1 MLDICERYTNIS
13 FLYYCDVIEMIF
25 RTKII
30 KIERGQSLVN
40 IFLRLWTHRH
50 RVIFIP
56 VKCGSFLTDRL
67 QYYTITVNCRLYDL
81 LHSKSV
87 TRSLKFILSS
97 FYFSI
102 ISKLFST
109 IVIIVMIINCFFLPK
124 YLYLPTHIIF
134 SMCSCIVP
142 THFLYLNP
150 VV

>member
-1 MLDICERYTNIS
+1 MCERYTKRIS
-13 FLYYCDVIEMIF
+13 FLYCCDVIEMIF
-25 RTKII
+25 RTNII

-87 TRSLKFILSS
+87 RRSLKFILSS

>member
-1 MLDICERYTNIS
+1 MCERYTKSIS
-13 FLYYCDVIEMIF
+13 FLHYCDVIEMIF

>member
-1 MLDICERYTNIS
+1 MCERYTKRIS
-13 FLYYCDVIEMIF
+13 FLHYCDVIEMIF

>member
-1 MLDICERYTNIS
+1 MCERYTKRIS
-13 FLYYCDVIEMIF
+13 FLYCCDVIEMIF